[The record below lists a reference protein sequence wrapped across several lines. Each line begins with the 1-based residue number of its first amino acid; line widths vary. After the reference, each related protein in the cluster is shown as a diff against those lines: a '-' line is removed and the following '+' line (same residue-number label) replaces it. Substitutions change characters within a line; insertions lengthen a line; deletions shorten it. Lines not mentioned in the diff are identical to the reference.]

1 MSDVTDL
8 PCSESSG
15 QRKAR
20 LRRVAGATIIG
31 SMLEWY
37 DFYLYAMMAAT
48 VFAKVFFD
56 PSCSGLQSKWSR
68 PAIIAFFDRD

>member
-48 VFAKVFFD
+48 VFAKVFF
-56 PSCSGLQSKWSR
+56 
-68 PAIIAFFDRD
+68 

>member
-8 PCSESSG
+8 LSRESSG

-56 PSCSGLQSKWSR
+56 PREALQNSQLS
-68 PAIIAFFDRD
+68 PPLAH